1 MIVDIK
7 KLAISELIANFI
19 SLLWIESRLHRLTSG
34 HDGCGLTQI
43 CASELKKPA
52 AQVSEVLWLNMN
64 VQSVQE
70 LTDRGSSQ
78 SGSWSLP
85 LHSSLLRLF
94 TLSSSSSRQSAEAQ
108 TGFSV
113 PDSTLGSPPAGPVLK
128 EGKIA
133 PCWQKPQCGFFLFL
147 FWFVR
152 NQSHFWK
159 RSFSTRK
166 SSPALSMPAG
176 SFIKV
181 VGRSFGISKH
191 GFPALPDFFFQ
202 CKSVRKVSCCFTHC
216 RSCFNKVLKFAGDI
230 FNLSNKTRI
239 SLKQGKNIQGHKSM
253 IYYVHLHR
261 LFFSSTKGC
270 LFRGGCHGFTWS

>member
-1 MIVDIK
+1 MIVYIK

-19 SLLWIESRLHRLTSG
+19 SLLWIESRLHRLTTG

-113 PDSTLGSPPAGPVLK
+113 PDSTLGSPPAGPVFK

-133 PCWQKPQCGFFLFL
+133 PCWRNLNVAFFVSVLICPQPESLLKEIIQHQEVLSCTLNAS
-147 FWFVR
+147 WFIY
-152 NQSHFWK
+152 QSGGSKLWNIK
-159 RSFSTRK
+159 TWFSRP
-166 SSPALSMPAG
+166 S
-176 SFIKV
+176 
-181 VGRSFGISKH
+181 
-191 GFPALPDFFFQ
+191 
-202 CKSVRKVSCCFTHC
+202 
-216 RSCFNKVLKFAGDI
+216 
-230 FNLSNKTRI
+230 
-239 SLKQGKNIQGHKSM
+239 
-253 IYYVHLHR
+253 
-261 LFFSSTKGC
+261 
-270 LFRGGCHGFTWS
+270 